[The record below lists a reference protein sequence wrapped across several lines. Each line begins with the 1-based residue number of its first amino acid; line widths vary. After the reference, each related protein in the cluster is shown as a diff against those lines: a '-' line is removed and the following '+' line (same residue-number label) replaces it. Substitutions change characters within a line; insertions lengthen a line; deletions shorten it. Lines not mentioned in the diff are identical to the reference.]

1 MPDHNEP
8 DDGDDIF
15 MIEDISPED
24 WQCRQVYAKFGAAM
38 FQGQALEHEIV
49 NLIVWSGV
57 SDGTYSSYKETQTAN
72 VKMFSETMGV
82 LKQVL
87 ISRRIDLANLED
99 DLVRAVGLRNFL
111 AHSYFR
117 ERAAAFIT
125 HEGRERM
132 IAELDSS
139 IEFFIKVDAELTSF
153 TREIIGSRGLLDT
166 LPESREAVKGQGFG
180 QPLPGLS

>member
-1 MPDHNEP
+1 MSEHEEP
-8 DDGDDIF
+8 DDGEAF
-15 MIEDISPED
+15 LIEDIDPES
-24 WQCRQVYAKFGAAM
+24 WHVRQVYAKFGAAVYYG
-38 FQGQALEHEIV
+38 QGLEHEIV

-72 VKMFSETMGV
+72 AKMFAKTMGA

-87 ISRRIDLANLED
+87 MSCRIDLAHLED
-99 DLVRAVGLRNFL
+99 DLVRAVSLRNFL

-125 HEGRERM
+125 LEGRERM

-139 IEFFIKVDAELTSF
+139 IEFFMKVDAELTSF

-166 LPESREAVKGQGFG
+166 MPESREAAKGRGFG
-180 QPLPGLS
+180 QPLPGLT